1 MSRTKTLVL
10 GFFAAYWVTV
20 IVILVAAPHV
30 YDQVAGLQSGQR
42 LTEIRDFI
50 VATALFAVLC
60 TGVLRGWRWTFWLIL
75 VVFMAGLLRV
85 PASALQLAGYLPPQG
100 PTWFVVLVAVVG
112 LTQFV
117 IALVMLV
124 GYRRA
129 GVWGA
134 P

>member
-1 MSRTKTLVL
+1 MSPAKMLVL

-20 IVILVAAPHV
+20 VVILVAAPHV
-30 YDQVAGLQSGQR
+30 YDQVAGLPSGQR
-42 LTEIRDFI
+42 AAEIRDFI
-50 VATALFAVLC
+50 VATALFGVLC

-85 PASALQLAGYLPPQG
+85 PASALQLAGYLPAQG
-100 PTWFVVLVAVVG
+100 PNWFVVLMAVVG

-117 IALVMLV
+117 IALVMLT
-124 GYRRA
+124 GYRKA
-129 GVWGA
+129 GVWGS

>member
-1 MSRTKTLVL
+1 MSRTKALVL
-10 GFFAAYWVTV
+10 GFFGAYWVTV
-20 IVILVAAPHV
+20 VAILVAAPDV
-30 YDQVAGLQSGQR
+30 YDQVAGLQRGQR
-42 LTEIRDFI
+42 PAEVTDFI
-50 VATALFAVLC
+50 VATALFGVLC

-85 PASALQLAGYLPPQG
+85 PASALQLAGYFPAQG
-100 PTWFVVLVAVVG
+100 PTWFVELVAVVG

-117 IALVMLV
+117 IALVMLA
-124 GYRRA
+124 GYRKA

>member
-1 MSRTKTLVL
+1 MSRIKVLVL
-10 GFFAAYWVTV
+10 GFLAAYWVTV
-20 IVILVAAPHV
+20 VVILVAATHV
-30 YDQVAGLQSGQR
+30 YDQVAGLQRGQR
-42 LTEIRDFI
+42 PAETRDFI
-50 VATALFAVLC
+50 VATALFGVLC
-60 TGVLRGWRWTFWLIL
+60 AGVLRGWRWTFWLIL

-85 PASALQLAGYLPPQG
+85 PASALQLAGYLPAQG

-117 IALVMLV
+117 IALIMLA